1 MGNDVVENLSGIKQR
16 VSDAALRSGRSADA
30 AQLLVVSKTWPA
42 EKVADVVAAG
52 HLAFGENRIQEGE
65 EKIPQLPDHLQWH
78 LIGHLQRTRCVRRYR
93 FSKRFTVSI
102 H

>member
-1 MGNDVVENLSGIKQR
+1 MSAIAGNLLR
-16 VSDAALRSGRSADA
+16 VRELVSRAAVRSGREVD
-30 AQLLVVSKTWPA
+30 LLVVSKTWPA

-52 HLAFGENRIQEGE
+52 QLAFGENRIQEGE

-78 LIGHLQRTRCVRRYR
+78 LIGHLQRNKVRKALPLFQQR
-93 FSKRFTVSI
+93 